1 MDTKVDAKY
10 TKLSWEGGGMP
21 SPSPESDRH
30 AFQLQELNRRRLLL
44 GLSAAAALGLT
55 PRPGHAAQTP
65 TPATT
70 PADQAKV
77 DQLIALSK
85 TMCGGGNF
93 DPTQAATLLSLLS
106 KDAKLSNGLAELAA
120 TAKTA
125 ATPVPASADAK
136 AAEQA
141 ILLFWFT
148 GYWND
153 EPLPDHAATYDQLLA
168 WQAMYTPPWAVCK
181 VYGAWADPP
190 ATTPQVPEN
199 P

>member
-1 MDTKVDAKY
+1 
-10 TKLSWEGGGMP
+10 MP
-21 SPSPESDRH
+21 SPTPDVDRH
-30 AFQLQELNRRRLLL
+30 ALLQEINRRRLLF
-44 GLSAAAALGLT
+44 GLSAAAAFGLT
-55 PRPGHAAQTP
+55 SQPGLAAQTP
-65 TPATT
+65 TPAAT
-70 PADQAKV
+70 PDDQAKI

-93 DPTQAATLLSLLS
+93 DAGQAATLFSLIS
-106 KDAKLSNGLAELAA
+106 KDAKLSNGLAELEA

-125 ATPVPASADAK
+125 ATPTAGSADAK

-141 ILLFWFT
+141 ILLFWYT
-148 GYWND
+148 GYFNG

-190 ATTPQVPEN
+190 ATTPQVPGN
-199 P
+199 S